1 MIDLVALFMI
11 EEKRAGDYLVS
22 NLRLI
27 VSTPSSPISDG
38 QKAKGAIGFDDGVLK
53 PPELS

>member
-1 MIDLVALFMI
+1 MI